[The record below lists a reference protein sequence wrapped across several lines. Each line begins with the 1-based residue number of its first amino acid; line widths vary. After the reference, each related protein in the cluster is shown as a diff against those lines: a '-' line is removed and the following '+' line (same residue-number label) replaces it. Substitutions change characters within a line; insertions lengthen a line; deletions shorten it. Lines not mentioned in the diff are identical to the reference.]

1 MVRTASAAAAAASA
15 AAAAAASSS
24 AGPAAAA
31 TSAAAAA
38 EAAAAAAE
46 AAAGAEA
53 VHTSHPGLITR
64 CSYQPE
70 FIEAKSH
77 NIIEVTER
85 LFITRGRH
93 SSLYYMSLVPL
104 MKDSQHLATTDR
116 GPLMG
121 LYLIIR
127 EKGKRHWTPF
137 Q

>member
-1 MVRTASAAAAAASA
+1 MVRTASAAAAAAS

-38 EAAAAAAE
+38 EAAAAAAAE

-85 LFITRGRH
+85 LFITRGHH

-104 MKDSQHLATTDR
+104 IKSHLAYGGAAGPDITIR
-116 GPLMG
+116 GG
-121 LYLIIR
+121 LCYCWCCCNQNI
-127 EKGKRHWTPF
+127 
-137 Q
+137 

>member
-1 MVRTASAAAAAASA
+1 MRTTSAAV
-15 AAAAAASSS
+15 
-24 AGPAAAA
+24 AAA

-85 LFITRGRH
+85 LFITRGHH

-104 MKDSQHLATTDR
+104 IKSHLAYGGAAGPDITIR
-116 GPLMG
+116 GG
-121 LYLIIR
+121 LCYCWCCCNQNI
-127 EKGKRHWTPF
+127 
-137 Q
+137 

>member
-1 MVRTASAAAAAASA
+1 MVRTAS
-15 AAAAAASSS
+15 
-24 AGPAAAA
+24 AAAA

-77 NIIEVTER
+77 NIIEVKER
-85 LFITRGRH
+85 LFITRGHH

-104 MKDSQHLATTDR
+104 IISNLAY
-116 GPLMG
+116 G
-121 LYLIIR
+121 
-127 EKGKRHWTPF
+127 EKVSTVSEEIVSNLGF
-137 Q
+137 

>member
-1 MVRTASAAAAAASA
+1 MAAAAAASA

-24 AGPAAAA
+24 AGLAAVA

-38 EAAAAAAE
+38 EAAAE

-85 LFITRGRH
+85 LFIIRGHH

-104 MKDSQHLATTDR
+104 IKSHLAYGGAAGPDITIR
-116 GPLMG
+116 GG
-121 LYLIIR
+121 LCYCWCCCNQNI
-127 EKGKRHWTPF
+127 
-137 Q
+137 

>member
-15 AAAAAASSS
+15 AAAAASSS

-31 TSAAAAA
+31 TTSAAAAA

-77 NIIEVTER
+77 NIIEITER
-85 LFITRGRH
+85 LFISRGHH
-93 SSLYYMSLVPL
+93 SSFYYMSLVPL
-104 MKDSQHLATTDR
+104 IK
-116 GPLMG
+116 
-121 LYLIIR
+121 
-127 EKGKRHWTPF
+127 
-137 Q
+137 